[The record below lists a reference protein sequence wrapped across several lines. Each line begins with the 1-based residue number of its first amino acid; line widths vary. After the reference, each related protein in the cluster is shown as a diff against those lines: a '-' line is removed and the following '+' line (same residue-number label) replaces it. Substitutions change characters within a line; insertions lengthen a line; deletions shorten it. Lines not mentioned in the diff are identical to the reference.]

1 MYEQPKTRPVP
12 RRAYA
17 ARPRTDAALPPR
29 ARSGQL
35 GQLAGHLT
43 ALLDVTRE
51 LQARTGDPALQDAAA
66 ALTARIAEL
75 GAGLPPR
82 AAIPYTNDLAALHSL
97 AFDLAGR
104 VLVVAAAQ
112 QDTRTAMLACR
123 RMDFHTAAREAI
135 QA

>member
-1 MYEQPKTRPVP
+1 MYEQPKIRTAP

-17 ARPRTDAALPPR
+17 ARPRTETALPPR
-29 ARSGQL
+29 APADRQT
-35 GQLAGHLT
+35 QVVGHLT

-51 LQARTGDPALQDAAA
+51 LHARTADPDLVDAAA
-66 ALTARIAEL
+66 ALTTRISEL
-75 GAGLPPR
+75 GTASPAR
-82 AAIPYTNDLAALHSL
+82 SAHPYPDDLALLHTL

-112 QDTRTAMLACR
+112 QDTRTAILACR
-123 RMDFHTAAREAI
+123 RMDFHTAAREAV